1 MLEPLH
7 IQGNLFVVSNY
18 PPSIYQEIRKREN
31 PRQNYDAEITAKC
44 FVAGEMDDVI
54 RWDYTRS
61 ITLYAGMIRDH
72 ALHRNEHDQR
82 PIHESPNT
90 DQHAARPADHHTY
103 SYITPS
109 SSLVAW
115 RHRRSCISGS
125 APALR
130 RCHGGSGVNSQQSA
144 MPSTTPRLARTFAPT
159 RGRERIPA
167 GASRDRFASMRRS
180 AA

>member
-61 ITLYAGMIRDH
+61 ITLYAGIIREH
-72 ALHRNEHDQR
+72 ALHRMTNTINDRSTRVQTRTNAQPGLQTTTTHHHITAATTGFSTCSR
-82 PIHESPNT
+82 P
-90 DQHAARPADHHTY
+90 PA
-103 SYITPS
+103 P
-109 SSLVAW
+109 
-115 RHRRSCISGS
+115 
-125 APALR
+125 
-130 RCHGGSGVNSQQSA
+130 
-144 MPSTTPRLARTFAPT
+144 
-159 RGRERIPA
+159 
-167 GASRDRFASMRRS
+167 
-180 AA
+180 